1 MIAPTD
7 AEKKL
12 PIIYD
17 KNFWEK
23 MNRGQLP
30 YLIKNITKKPQQQ
43 TLNLIIKD

>member
-7 AEKKL
+7 AEKNL

-17 KNFWEK
+17 KNFQEK

-30 YLIKNITKKPQQQ
+30 YLIKNITKNLQQ
-43 TLNLIIKD
+43 TLYLVIKD